1 MTTTY
6 KNNLRQLINNAKDK
20 GLFKYDIE
28 LARML
33 KLDETKMN
41 YPHLWCTKGMS
52 QNDIREYGV
61 QLCNELGCTLN
72 DLMVEEDKDVVLE
85 AENQDFN
92 QVWSYSRKPKT
103 QVKALPKIL
112 ILEDVANVLALWSRI
127 LKDKLKIF
135 KLNHIVQVADTAKT
149 GQAIITAEGDN
160 LKLILLDLSLTD
172 TTDSLSELEEALSR
186 TSAKVIVMSACA
198 DDNLVQALKN
208 HPRVFA
214 FIRKGSESMEDLH
227 SSMSHIDKALLGN

>member
-61 QLCNELGCTLN
+61 SLCNALQCTLN
-72 DLMVEEDKDVVLE
+72 DLMVEEDKEVVLE

-92 QVWSYSRKPKT
+92 QVWSYAKKPKT

-112 ILEDVANVLALWSRI
+112 ILEDTATVLALWSKV
-127 LKDKLKIF
+127 LKDKLKVF
-135 KLNHIVQVADTAKT
+135 KLNHIIIPLDKAKS
-149 GQAIITAEGDN
+149 GQAIIAAEGDD

-172 TTDSLSELEEALSR
+172 TTDSLSELEEVLSK
-186 TSAKVIVMSACA
+186 TSAKLIVMSSTE
-198 DDNLVQALKN
+198 DEDLIKTITS
-208 HPRVFA
+208 HPRVFG
-214 FIRKGSESMEDLH
+214 FIRKGSRCTEELLEATSN
-227 SSMSHIDKALLGN
+227 IDRALLGN